1 MKFKNNKKVVAA
13 LCAMGMM
20 ATMNSVAVSAASD
33 GITVQMDSV
42 ATTVGYTVKGYYS
55 SSDGAKKEVTGTKSA
70 GGKIFFPGVA
80 GDSNYNN
87 FYYEVYDRSG
97 NKVKD
102 ITLAYVGNLAYA
114 DPNEVI
120 ELDIP
125 VTYDDIM
132 LADVINTG
140 GDVDAYLKGNSNDNT
155 TKPTTPTNDVTKPTT
170 DPVENKPTDN
180 TPTTNPTDN
189 IFTEDDTTQETPVLN
204 SASGI
209 DVVVS
214 GSNADISPLLEKN
227 GVIIYLTDSKGTA
240 SGYGL
245 DYLQSSFNFMN
256 TLAPDTYSVAY
267 APNSTAYT
275 AVTGTDKI
283 TYTGSTAAKLEIEI
297 TPATVLIV
305 NNSNGRSDFEIK
317 GVSASY
323 ATDNVNRIGV
333 VAGESYTIV
342 DKTHN
347 MEFAITIPEGV
358 AECALD
364 LAAYVGTTA
373 NTPADEPATLD
384 STATVDNPYNIPVTS
399 DMGTSLPASMGA
411 VIPAL
416 MAVGAFLAKKNSK

>member
-1 MKFKNNKKVVAA
+1 MKSKNNKKIVAA

-20 ATMNSVAVSAASD
+20 ATMCGITASAASD

-42 ATTVGYTVKGYYS
+42 ASTVGYTVKGYYS
-55 SSDGAKKEVTGTKSA
+55 SNDGNKIEVTGQKGA
-70 GGKIFFPGVA
+70 DGKVFFPGKA

-87 FYYEVYDRSG
+87 FYYEVFDRNG

-114 DPNEVI
+114 DPEDVI

-125 VTYDDIM
+125 ITYDDIM
-132 LADVINTG
+132 LADVISTG
-140 GDVDAYLKGNSNDNT
+140 GDVNAYLNGTSNNNT
-155 TKPTTPTNDVTKPTT
+155 TKPTTSSNDVTQPAVDNTTNNNPTN
-170 DPVENKPTDN
+170 PVTPPVNNTDN
-180 TPTTNPTDN
+180 VQ
-189 IFTEDDTTQETPVLN
+189 QETPVIN
-204 SASGI
+204 STSGL
-209 DVVVS
+209 DVVVT
-214 GSNADISPLLEKN
+214 GSNAEISPLLAKN
-227 GVIIYLTDSKGTA
+227 GIIIYLTDSKGTA

-256 TLAPDTYSVAY
+256 NLEPDTYSVAY

-283 TYTGSTAAKLEIEI
+283 TYTGSTAAKLEVEI

-323 ATDNVNRIGV
+323 ATDNINRIGV

-342 DKTHN
+342 DKTHG
-347 MEFAITIPEGV
+347 MEFAITIPAGV
-358 AECALD
+358 AECSLD
-364 LAAYVGTTA
+364 LAAYVGTTT

>member
-1 MKFKNNKKVVAA
+1 MKSKNNKKIVAA

-20 ATMNSVAVSAASD
+20 ATMCGITASAASD

-42 ATTVGYTVKGYYS
+42 ASTVGYTVKGYYS
-55 SSDGAKKEVTGTKSA
+55 SNDGNKIEVTGQKGA
-70 GGKIFFPGVA
+70 DGKVFFPGKA

-87 FYYEVYDRSG
+87 FYYEVFDRNG

-114 DPNEVI
+114 DPEDVI

-125 VTYDDIM
+125 ITYDDIM
-132 LADVINTG
+132 LADVISTG
-140 GDVDAYLKGNSNDNT
+140 GDVNAYLNGTINNNT
-155 TKPTTPTNDVTKPTT
+155 TKPTTPSNDVTQPAEDNTTNNNPTNLVT
-170 DPVENKPTDN
+170 PPVNNTDN
-180 TPTTNPTDN
+180 VQ
-189 IFTEDDTTQETPVLN
+189 QETPVIN
-204 SASGI
+204 STSGL
-209 DVVVS
+209 DVVVT
-214 GSNADISPLLEKN
+214 GSNAEISPLLAKN
-227 GVIIYLTDSKGTA
+227 GIIIYLTDSKGTA

-256 TLAPDTYSVAY
+256 DLEPDTYSVAY

-283 TYTGSTAAKLEIEI
+283 TYTGSTAAKLEVEI

-342 DKTHN
+342 DKTHG
-347 MEFAITIPEGV
+347 MEFAITIPAGV
-358 AECALD
+358 AECSLD
-364 LAAYVGTTA
+364 LAAYVGTTT
-373 NTPADEPATLD
+373 NTPANEPATLD

>member
-1 MKFKNNKKVVAA
+1 MKSKNNKKIVAT

-20 ATMNSVAVSAASD
+20 ATMCGITASAASD

-42 ATTVGYTVKGYYS
+42 ASTVGYTVKGYYS
-55 SSDGAKKEVTGTKSA
+55 SNDGNKIEVTGQKGA
-70 GGKIFFPGVA
+70 DGKVFFPGKA

-87 FYYEVYDRSG
+87 FYYEVFDRNG

-114 DPNEVI
+114 DPEDVI

-125 VTYDDIM
+125 ITYDDIM
-132 LADVINTG
+132 LADVISTG
-140 GDVDAYLKGNSNDNT
+140 GDVNAYLNGTINNNT
-155 TKPTTPTNDVTKPTT
+155 TKPTTPSNDVTQPAEDNTTNNNPTN
-170 DPVENKPTDN
+170 PVTPPANNTDN
-180 TPTTNPTDN
+180 TQ
-189 IFTEDDTTQETPVLN
+189 QETPVIN
-204 SASGI
+204 STSGL
-209 DVVVS
+209 DVVVT
-214 GSNADISPLLEKN
+214 GSNAEISPLLAKN
-227 GVIIYLTDSKGTA
+227 GIIIYLTDSKGTA

-256 TLAPDTYSVAY
+256 DLEPDTYSVAY

-283 TYTGSTAAKLEIEI
+283 TYTGSTAAKLEIEV

-342 DKTHN
+342 DKTHG
-347 MEFAITIPEGV
+347 MEFAITIPNGV
-358 AECALD
+358 AECSLD
-364 LAAYVGTTA
+364 LAAYVGTTT
-373 NTPADEPATLD
+373 NTPANEPATLD